1 MRRLA
6 SLFVFAVIVA
16 PAAAAAQS
24 GEQGSVCVHDY
35 TPGLICDS
43 PDVAVEALVLS
54 NVVEDCGVDAT
65 AQVVLDVVL
74 SSDVLNRYDPGIFL
88 SLNGGSALSGALCY
102 HDYLAPP
109 ISTSPTYGDSYPNG
123 VPDIRNGPWVDLEPF
138 AQPEDT
144 CGDLQ
149 GGTEVIKSLKSV
161 SSPLQIPCTD
171 TDQDGTVD
179 VSVCAS
185 WENGSQQHS
194 CRVVSDA
201 VAENNSRC
209 GCARVEVLPEPGAAL
224 ALVCG
229 AALLAALGRPG
240 VVRRSV

>member
-1 MRRLA
+1 MRRVGSLLVHAALGGLA
-6 SLFVFAVIVA
+6 AA
-16 PAAAAAQS
+16 PASAQS

-43 PDVAVEALVLS
+43 PDVTIEALVLS

-74 SSDVLNRYDPGIFL
+74 TSAVTSRYDLGIFL
-88 SLNGGSALSGALCY
+88 SLDGGSALSGGLCY
-102 HDYLAPP
+102 HDYLPPP
-109 ISTSPTYGDSYPNG
+109 ISTSPTYGDFYPNG
-123 VPDIRNGPWVDLEPF
+123 VPDIRNGPWADLEPF

-144 CGDLQ
+144 CGDLP

-161 SSPLQIPCTD
+161 STPLQIPCTD

-179 VSVCAS
+179 VSVCAG
-185 WENGSQQHS
+185 WDNGSQQHDCS
-194 CRVVSDA
+194 AVSDA
-201 VAENNSRC
+201 IAENNMRC

-224 ALVCG
+224 ALLCG
-229 AALLAALGRPG
+229 TALLALLGRIREP
-240 VVRRSV
+240 

>member
-1 MRRLA
+1 MRRLGRLL
-6 SLFVFAVIVA
+6 LFVAIVA
-16 PAAAAAQS
+16 PAAVAAQS
-24 GEQGSVCVHDY
+24 GEEGSVCVRDY
-35 TPGLICDS
+35 TPGLSCTS
-43 PDVAVEALVLS
+43 SDVDIEALVLS

-74 SSDVLNRYDPGIFL
+74 STSPTSRYDLGIFL
-88 SLNGGSALSGALCY
+88 SLDGGSALSGGFCY
-102 HDYLAPP
+102 HDYLPPP

-144 CGDLQ
+144 CGDLA

-185 WENGSQQHS
+185 WENGSQQQS
-194 CRVVSDA
+194 CSAVSDA
-201 VAENNSRC
+201 IGENTTRC

-224 ALVCG
+224 ALACG
-229 AALLAALGRPG
+229 AALLALAGRI
-240 VVRRSV
+240 RAA